1 MTPSATLTLDM
12 PAMTAALKAQTRVLE
27 DIRVLLQAAMS
38 AGPVIKSAVE
48 VDEPA
53 QQVAITADQ
62 VDEPAAQAVPLPSA
76 MASSWTEGRRA
87 AVRDNWQASAAELER
102 IVNNLP
108 GPWIG
113 RTQIMAY
120 GVKVLK
126 LPGRRSVEIEKPAEP
141 APMLWSTE
149 RKAVIRQMWAQPLDQ
164 IAAAVNALPGPAVN
178 QMQVLKHGQTVLK
191 LAWDRK
197 PVTPVTPVAPVA
209 AAAPHPVVVTD
220 LATIRAWAAPRG
232 IAVVSQADLSGVNA
246 RRHSLGLPAFE
257 IEDRR
262 RRA

>member
-12 PAMTAALKAQTRVLE
+12 PALTAALEAQTRVLE
-27 DIRVLLQAAMS
+27 DIRALLRAAMI
-38 AGPVIKSAVE
+38 AGPVVKSAVE
-48 VDEPA
+48 VDDPVE
-53 QQVAITADQ
+53 QVTVTADQ
-62 VDEPAAQAVPLPSA
+62 VDEPAPQVAPPAV
-76 MASSWTEGRRA
+76 ASPWTEARRS
-87 AVRDNWQASAAELER
+87 AVRDNWQATAAELER

-113 RTQIMAY
+113 RTQITAY
-120 GVKVLK
+120 GVKVLE

-149 RKAVIRQMWAQPLDQ
+149 RKAVIRQMWTQPLPD
-164 IAAAVNALPGPAVN
+164 ITAAVNALPGPAVN

-197 PVTPVTPVAPVA
+197 PAAPVA
-209 AAAPHPVVVTD
+209 AGVVVTD
-220 LATIRAWAAPRG
+220 LATVRAWAAPRG
-232 IAVVSQADLSGVNA
+232 IVVASQADLPGANA

-257 IEDRR
+257 LEDRR